1 MKLMLNN
8 NVMLRDS
15 QPQIT
20 NFIRTRRLL
29 AAIWPRCALIVRKKI
44 EKSLLPRGRFDC
56 GFVCFGGAGLAGLEI
71 PRGEL

>member
-29 AAIWPRCALIVRKKI
+29 AAIWPRCALIVRKKSKNRYFPG
-44 EKSLLPRGRFDC
+44 EDLTADSF
-56 GFVCFGGAGLAGLEI
+56 ALEV
-71 PRGEL
+71 RV

>member
-44 EKSLLPRGRFDC
+44 EKSLLPREDLTADSF
-56 GFVCFGGAGLAGLEI
+56 ALEV
-71 PRGEL
+71 RV